1 MIEVKDLHKSYGKSG
16 KKNAL
21 NGISFTVDDGEI
33 FGVIGP
39 DGAGK
44 STLFR
49 ILASLILPDSGSA
62 IMNRYDIV
70 KDYRKIRQIIGYMPG
85 KFSLYQDLSVE
96 ENLKF
101 FATVFGTT
109 IEENYH
115 LIKDIYQQIE
125 PFKNRRAGALS
136 GGMKQK
142 LALSC
147 ALIHKPEILILDEP
161 TTGVDPVSRK
171 EFWDML
177 ARLKEQGITILLSTA
192 YMDEAGRCDRIALIR
207 EGKFIASD
215 TPKGIIDKFTE
226 SLWAVEGSR
235 MSAILHELRNHE
247 GIKRSFAFG
256 DKIHITVDD
265 DLQIDELK
273 QYLLDKEFSDV
284 KIASIEPTVEDCFM
298 ALTSK

>member
-1 MIEVKDLHKSYGKSG
+1 
-16 KKNAL
+16 
-21 NGISFTVDDGEI
+21 
-33 FGVIGP
+33 
-39 DGAGK
+39 
-44 STLFR
+44 
-49 ILASLILPDSGSA
+49 
-62 IMNRYDIV
+62 
-70 KDYRKIRQIIGYMPG
+70 
-85 KFSLYQDLSVE
+85 
-96 ENLKF
+96 
-101 FATVFGTT
+101 
-109 IEENYH
+109 
-115 LIKDIYQQIE
+115 
-125 PFKNRRAGALS
+125 
-136 GGMKQK
+136 
-142 LALSC
+142 
-147 ALIHKPEILILDEP
+147 
-161 TTGVDPVSRK
+161 
-171 EFWDML
+171 ML